1 MPDCNL
7 TSDADVSLEDFSVI
21 AYVIGNPK
29 NSLAMLKDEYR
40 FIKEKLIP
48 RVQVESSQ
56 NDFAISKVHELSS
69 TVGSLMICNFSYKL
83 RFGIVSV
90 TLYTITIFI
99 LSNGSFWCNNIIY
112 LPSVLSHQLEFSAI
126 RVALTFTIFR
136 LATGFFEVMSFYLL
150 SLILVANGKCQ
161 QYKFHW
167 LGGYLVV
174 AMAVSKFIYF

>member
-1 MPDCNL
+1 MPDCNR

-99 LSNGSFWCNNIIY
+99 LSNGSF
-112 LPSVLSHQLEFSAI
+112 
-126 RVALTFTIFR
+126 
-136 LATGFFEVMSFYLL
+136 
-150 SLILVANGKCQ
+150 
-161 QYKFHW
+161 
-167 LGGYLVV
+167 
-174 AMAVSKFIYF
+174 